1 MSNQAFTYLICYSD
15 WTKYGSYLGIHPER
29 EKSES
34 IKASLMVSMLLA
46 SLNEGSSLSESVTR
60 VYEKSKNGIKKSF
73 DY

>member
-1 MSNQAFTYLICYSD
+1 MSDQASIYLIGNSD

-29 EKSES
+29 ENNES
-34 IKASLMVSMLLA
+34 IKASLVGSMLLA
-46 SLNEGSSLSESVTR
+46 SLNEGSSLSEAVTR